1 MAPSSVRQQKR
12 QRSLALYN
20 LYDLY
25 SIYVDF
31 TYDFKPVLSFVIW
44 VVVVVVVVEYFVL
57 QSRVYVQSERRQ
69 RIAFKSNNNSEI
81 SELMALR
88 WTSVVGYCSSLIVYR
103 SP

>member
-31 TYDFKPVLSFVIW
+31 TYDFEPVLSFVIW
-44 VVVVVVVVEYFVL
+44 VVVVVVVVE
-57 QSRVYVQSERRQ
+57 
-69 RIAFKSNNNSEI
+69 
-81 SELMALR
+81 
-88 WTSVVGYCSSLIVYR
+88 
-103 SP
+103 

>member
-31 TYDFKPVLSFVIW
+31 TYDFKPVLSFVI
-44 VVVVVVVVEYFVL
+44 
-57 QSRVYVQSERRQ
+57 
-69 RIAFKSNNNSEI
+69 
-81 SELMALR
+81 
-88 WTSVVGYCSSLIVYR
+88 
-103 SP
+103 